1 MVDPQVLQT
10 LVAAAKRACGF
21 ASHEST
27 YKLSLV
33 ARLAARSHPRSSPN
47 AQDAH
52 HSSHYHQ
59 HKLQHSENAI
69 QSLFLVSLP
78 GRQPTAW
85 TSFRHVMPPS
95 QKRLRDM
102 QSLSSIS
109 KKVRGRQLLLLQY
122 PQNFPDLVPGRFQRD
137 CMGDVIAKNGRA
149 CGSANQAF

>member
-1 MVDPQVLQT
+1 ML
-10 LVAAAKRACGF
+10 F
-21 ASHEST
+21 ATDEST
-27 YKLSLV
+27 YKLSV
-33 ARLAARSHPRSSPN
+33 AAGLAARSHPRSSPN

-52 HSSHYHQ
+52 DGSHYHQ

-78 GRQPTAW
+78 GCQPTAW
-85 TSFRHVMPPS
+85 TSFRHLMPPP
-95 QKRLRDM
+95 QKRLCDI

-137 CMGDVIAKNGRA
+137 YMGNVIAKSSRA
-149 CGSANQAF
+149 RGSANQIF